1 MTDEQN
7 YVGSSE
13 PDPNLPPGFRV
24 YPDVLS
30 DADAIAAMRT
40 AVDVMVRAALEA
52 RYGLLELGFAVDHS
66 LCRELDDTARDYAG
80 RRDVLRRM
88 AATPATERQ

>member
-1 MTDEQN
+1 VADTQN

-30 DADAIAAMRT
+30 DADALAAMRA
-40 AVDVMVRAALEA
+40 AVDELVRVALEQ
-52 RYGLLELGFAVDHS
+52 RYALLELGFAVDHS
-66 LCRELDDTARDYAG
+66 LCQELDRTARDYALT
-80 RRDVLRRM
+80 RDVLRRM
-88 AATPATERQ
+88 AQ